1 MKSFLKKSMIS
12 TFIALIVISFSFTN
26 ITVNAKTSES
36 EAYEIK
42 VSYGIQGKYRAMKY
56 IPVTVEVNSL
66 ERDFI
71 GEIEVR
77 VASSNMGT
85 YDAYSKEVSLTKGEI
100 SKVTIPVKVL
110 ENSSKM
116 TVNIVE
122 NGKVLSQKKT
132 LISSGR
138 VTETNVFT
146 GVLTDDATSLG
157 YIGNVKFDSSRG
169 FEGTIENV
177 YLDENII
184 GENNLNIDG
193 LDAIIINNYNM
204 SNLKKEQ
211 YDAINSWINK
221 GGTLILGAGANESK
235 TIGSIDKDFLQVK
248 SNGVK
253 EENLTLVEDNL
264 KLITSN
270 LEVKDAKI
278 KNGTSEKPLVYSIEK
293 GRGEILITTFDL
305 GLEPL
310 ISSKDASQF
319 LSLILTDAAN
329 SIFDKNMN
337 GGYMGQGYYRAREL
351 MQNIPINEMVGTKSL
366 IIVFGLYALIIGV
379 VLYIILKKL
388 NKRDLTWIAIPAI
401 SIIFALVVYFMGSST
416 RVNDIILNQNNIV
429 SVDKDG
435 KGLAKGYI
443 GIGTKY
449 KEDVIIEKPEDV
461 TMNYITQDMHYY
473 GNPEEEIKDKLRV
486 KTTYRG
492 NNSYFTFADSD
503 ALDMK
508 TFEVVGKE
516 QVIPKIDS
524 NFNLS
529 DGNLNGAVK
538 NNLDKNINKLILVAG
553 QNVWDLGELPK
564 GEEKAI
570 EGATTSGG
578 AGLQAY
584 SDTLNQKYYD
594 ARWKNKEMLKTEEYK
609 NILRTSSLLATIFDE
624 VNINKEI
631 KLIAIT
637 DLPIEYGID
646 FGKKSISKFDTT
658 AIIQDVD
665 IDFKSK
671 DGTLNFPDG
680 FFSYKV
686 DSVNSSSNVHLDEY
700 SGYIYG
706 QGDIIF
712 DYKID
717 DNIAVTEVIV
727 KSGVDR
733 YGYNGGENGE
743 KFIYNYK
750 TSDYEKITLSQGFEK
765 IKDIE
770 NYIKNNTMKIKVTV
784 DEMKGQSMVPRITVK
799 GREK

>member
-122 NGKVLSQKKT
+122 DGKVLSQKKT
-132 LISSGR
+132 LISNGR
-138 VTETNVFT
+138 VTETNLFT

-310 ISSKDASQF
+310 ISSKDASKF

-329 SIFDKNMN
+329 GIFDKNMN

-351 MQNIPINEMVGTKSL
+351 MQSIPINEIVGTKSL
-366 IIVFGLYALIIGV
+366 IVVFGLYALIIGV
-379 VLYIILKKL
+379 VLYIVLKKL

-401 SIIFALVVYFMGSST
+401 SIVFALVIYFMGSST
-416 RVNDIILNQNNIV
+416 RVNDVILNQNNIV

-461 TMNYITQDMHYY
+461 TMNYITQDTHYY
-473 GNPEEEIKDKLRV
+473 GNPEEEIKDRLRV
-486 KTTYRG
+486 KTTYKG

-508 TFEVVGKE
+508 TFEVIGKE

-529 DGNLNGAVK
+529 DGNLNGVVK

-553 QNVWDLGELPK
+553 QNVWDIGELPK

-570 EGATTSGG
+570 EGAATSGG

-594 ARWKNKEMLKTEEYK
+594 ARWNDKEKLKTEEYK
-609 NILRTSSLLATIFDE
+609 NILRTSSLLASVSDE
-624 VNINKEI
+624 LYINKEI

-637 DLPIEYGID
+637 DLSIEYGID

-770 NYIKNNTMKIKVTV
+770 NYIENNTMKIKVTV

>member
-122 NGKVLSQKKT
+122 DGKVLSQKKT
-132 LISSGR
+132 LISNGR
-138 VTETNVFT
+138 VTETNLFT

-310 ISSKDASQF
+310 ISSKDASKF

-329 SIFDKNMN
+329 GIFDKNMN

-351 MQNIPINEMVGTKSL
+351 MQSIPINEIVGTKSL
-366 IIVFGLYALIIGV
+366 IVVFGLYALIIGV
-379 VLYIILKKL
+379 VLYIVLKKL

-401 SIIFALVVYFMGSST
+401 SIVFALVIYFMGSST
-416 RVNDIILNQNNIV
+416 RVNDVILNQNNIV

-461 TMNYITQDMHYY
+461 TMNYITQDTHYY
-473 GNPEEEIKDKLRV
+473 GNPEEEIKDRLRV
-486 KTTYRG
+486 KTTYKG

-508 TFEVVGKE
+508 TFEVIGKE

-570 EGATTSGG
+570 EGAATSGG

-594 ARWKNKEMLKTEEYK
+594 ARWNNKEKLKTEEYK
-609 NILRTSSLLATIFDE
+609 NILRTSSLLASVSDE
-624 VNINKEI
+624 LYINKEI

-637 DLPIEYGID
+637 DLSIEYGID

-770 NYIKNNTMKIKVTV
+770 NYIENNTMKIKVTV

>member
-310 ISSKDASQF
+310 ISSKDASKF

-329 SIFDKNMN
+329 GIFDKNMN

-351 MQNIPINEMVGTKSL
+351 MQSIPINEIVGTKSL
-366 IIVFGLYALIIGV
+366 IVVFGLYALIIGV
-379 VLYIILKKL
+379 VLYIVLKKL

-461 TMNYITQDMHYY
+461 TMNYITQDTHYY
-473 GNPEEEIKDKLRV
+473 GNPEEEIKDRLRV
-486 KTTYRG
+486 KTTYKG

-508 TFEVVGKE
+508 TFEVIGKE

-529 DGNLNGAVK
+529 DGNLNGVVK

-594 ARWKNKEMLKTEEYK
+594 ARWNDKEKLKTEEYK
-609 NILRTSSLLATIFDE
+609 NILRTSSLLASVSDE
-624 VNINKEI
+624 LYINKEI

-637 DLPIEYGID
+637 DLSIEYGID

-770 NYIKNNTMKIKVTV
+770 NYIENNTMKIKVTV